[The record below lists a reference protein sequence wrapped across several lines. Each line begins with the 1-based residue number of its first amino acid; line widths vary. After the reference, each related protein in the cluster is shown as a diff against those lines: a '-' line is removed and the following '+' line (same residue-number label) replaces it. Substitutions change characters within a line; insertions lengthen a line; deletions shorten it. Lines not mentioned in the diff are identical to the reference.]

1 MRDILKYDEFQTLS
15 LFICKFPIFSAKI
28 LNSMVLWIYPKG
40 QSKRLV
46 VNYQEVNV
54 IIWHDINHQQCYRNL
69 RHQMPF
75 RVQCRLTI
83 IELPEKRLSPQRAGY
98 LHAWV
103 LQSPCQTTLEAAEV
117 TAQTLRYRRQTR
129 RKKSRC
135 HGDTGCWA
143 LATRA
148 ETQGSLGCPAP
159 DPRSTDRT
167 PHCQQEAWDSHR
179 LET

>member
-1 MRDILKYDEFQTLS
+1 MQIFHFLLKKT
-15 LFICKFPIFSAKI
+15 AKI
-28 LNSMVLWIYPKG
+28 VNSVVLWMYPKG

-54 IIWHDINHQQCYRNL
+54 KIWHDINHQQCYRNL

-103 LQSPCQTTLEAAEV
+103 WQSPCQTTSEAAEV
-117 TAQTLRYRRQTR
+117 TAQTCRYRRQTR

-135 HGDTGCWA
+135 QGDIGCWA
-143 LATRA
+143 LVTGA
-148 ETQGSLGCPAP
+148 EKLESLGCLAP
-159 DPRSTDRT
+159 DPRSTDRML
-167 PHCQQEAWDSHR
+167 HCQQEAWYSHK